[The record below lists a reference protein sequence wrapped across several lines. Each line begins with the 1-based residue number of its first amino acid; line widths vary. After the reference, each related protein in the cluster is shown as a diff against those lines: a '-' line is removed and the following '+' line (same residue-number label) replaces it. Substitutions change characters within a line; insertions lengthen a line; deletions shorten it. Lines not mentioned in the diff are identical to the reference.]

1 MNIMNNNELHVA
13 SSDESTFLLTGRSN
27 YAFLNSLPERKP
39 TTTYAQFLSPAT
51 DLTVELCKANAGV
64 ITFAD
69 EFTETMFKS
78 IDLRTSLSNKIR
90 QQSAAFKDSKTVPIK
105 AYDLDHDD
113 RAADYQLVGA
123 YNASLSDG
131 YGLFMEQGTG
141 KTLAAII
148 AACNLPFGSKV
159 IIVAPNNVRL
169 NWVKEFQKFATVS
182 TKVTVLRGG
191 PLQRIDGLTATF
203 KNTGHHLSV
212 AITGYD
218 SLAGI
223 SDAISITQW
232 DLAILDESHYVRNDR
247 TKRWRYIKP
256 LRDVSASRLVLTG
269 TPIANTINDLYTQ
282 LEFMGEGY
290 SGFSTFK
297 AFRAFFGIYD
307 RNEDANFERFLG
319 LQNVPIIKDRL
330 SRYSFTVTKAEV
342 LPDLPDKVYNV
353 LECEM
358 SQQQEQA
365 YNRLAADLAFEIEST
380 ISQRGESNQALV
392 INNVLTM
399 LLKLTQITSGFLK
412 IPAEIVDGE
421 ELHKETLVEFKP
433 NAKLE
438 LLIEHIKEIIETS
451 PTSKVIVWACYIYD
465 IINVQQRCLDEG
477 IDAVTF
483 YGDTS
488 EDGRVEAE
496 NRFNCDVKCKV
507 FVGNPGSGGTGLNL
521 LGYPPGRP
529 ELLDTNADHVIY
541 YSQDW
546 SPLKR
551 SQSEDRAHRRGTR
564 NPINITDL
572 VVPDTIDEA
581 IRDRVVEKRI
591 KAFEIADV
599 RQLLRDI
606 MTHD

>member
-1 MNIMNNNELHVA
+1 MTRHLHI
-13 SSDESTFLLTGRSN
+13 SSADEKTFIVTGKSS
-27 YAFLNSLPERKP
+27 YAFLTTLPERKP
-39 TTTYAQFLSPAT
+39 TSVYAQFLSPAT
-51 DLTVELCKANAGV
+51 DVTVEICKANADV
-64 ITFAD
+64 ITFED
-69 EFTETMFKS
+69 EFTDTLFKS
-78 IDLRTSLSNKIR
+78 IDMRTILSNRVR
-90 QQSAAFKDSKTVPIK
+90 QQTAAYKDSKVVPVK
-105 AYDLDHDD
+105 AYDLSYDE
-113 RAADYQLVGA
+113 RSSEYQLVAA
-123 YNASLSDG
+123 YNSTLSDG

-148 AACNLPFGSKV
+148 AACALPYGSRV
-159 IIVAPNNVRL
+159 IIIAPNNVRL
-169 NWVKEFQKFATVS
+169 NWVKEFKKFATVS

-191 PLQRIDGLTATF
+191 PLQRIDGLTSTF
-203 KNTGHHLSV
+203 KDTGHHLSV

-223 SDAISITQW
+223 SDAISITTW
-232 DLAILDESHYVRNDR
+232 DLAILDESHYVRNER

-256 LRDVSASRLVLTG
+256 LRDVSRRRLVLTG

-282 LEFMGEGY
+282 LEFMGDGY

-297 AFRAFFGIYD
+297 GFKQFFGIYD

-319 LQNVPIIKDRL
+319 MQNVPIIKDRL

-342 LPDLPDKVYNV
+342 LPDLPDKVYNI

-358 SQQQEQA
+358 SPQQEQA
-365 YNRLAADLAFEIEST
+365 YNRLAADLAFEIESKVANQ
-380 ISQRGESNQALV
+380 SESNQALV

-421 ELHKETLVEFKP
+421 ELHKEALVEFEP

-438 LLIEHIKEIIETS
+438 LLIEHLKEIFASS
-451 PTSKVIVWACYIYD
+451 PTSKVIVWACYVYD
-465 IINVQQRCLDEG
+465 IIKIQQRCLDEG

-483 YGDTS
+483 YGGTD
-488 EDGRVEAE
+488 EQARIDAE
-496 NRFNCDVKCKV
+496 TRFNCDVKCKV

-521 LGYPPGRP
+521 LGYPPGMP
-529 ELLDTNADHVIY
+529 DLLDTNADHVIY

-581 IRDRVVEKRI
+581 IRERVVEKRI
-591 KAFEIADV
+591 RAFEIADV
-599 RQLLRDI
+599 RELLREI
-606 MTHD
+606 MNHE

>member
-1 MNIMNNNELHVA
+1 MTKHLHI
-13 SSDESTFLLTGRSN
+13 SSADEKTFIVTGKTS
-27 YAFLNSLPERKP
+27 YAFLTTLPERKP
-39 TTTYAQFLSPAT
+39 TSVYAQFLSPAT
-51 DLTVELCKANAGV
+51 DVTVEICKANADV
-64 ITFAD
+64 ITFED
-69 EFTETMFKS
+69 EFTDTLFKS
-78 IDLRTSLSNKIR
+78 IDMRTILSNRVR
-90 QQSAAFKDSKTVPIK
+90 QQTAAYKDSKVVPVK
-105 AYDLDHDD
+105 AYDLSHDE
-113 RAADYQLVGA
+113 RSSEYQLVAA
-123 YNASLSDG
+123 YNSTLSDG

-148 AACNLPFGSKV
+148 AACALPYGSRV
-159 IIVAPNNVRL
+159 IIIAPNNVRL
-169 NWVKEFQKFATVS
+169 NWVKEFKKFATVS

-191 PLQRIDGLTATF
+191 PLQRIDGLTSTF
-203 KNTGHHLSV
+203 KDTGHHLSV

-223 SDAISITQW
+223 SDAISITMW
-232 DLAILDESHYVRNDR
+232 DLAILDESHYVRNER

-256 LRDVSASRLVLTG
+256 LRDVSKRRLVLTG
-269 TPIANTINDLYTQ
+269 TPIANSINDLYTQ
-282 LEFMGEGY
+282 LEFMGDGY

-297 AFRAFFGIYD
+297 GFKQFFGVYD

-319 LQNVPIIKDRL
+319 MQNVPIIKDRL

-342 LPDLPDKVYNV
+342 LPDLPDKVYNI

-358 SQQQEQA
+358 SPQQEQA
-365 YNRLAADLAFEIEST
+365 YNRLAADLAFEIESKVANQ
-380 ISQRGESNQALV
+380 SESNQALV

-421 ELHKETLVEFKP
+421 ELHKEALVEFEP

-438 LLIEHIKEIIETS
+438 LLIEHLKEIFASS
-451 PTSKVIVWACYIYD
+451 PTSKVIVWACYVYD
-465 IINVQQRCLDEG
+465 IIKIQQRCLDEG

-483 YGDTS
+483 YGGTD
-488 EDGRVEAE
+488 EQARIDAEA
-496 NRFNCDVKCKV
+496 RFNCDVKCKV

-521 LGYPPGRP
+521 LGYPPGMP
-529 ELLDTNADHVIY
+529 DLLDTNADHVIY

-581 IRDRVVEKRI
+581 IRERVVEKRI
-591 KAFEIADV
+591 RAFEIADV
-599 RQLLRDI
+599 RALLREI
-606 MTHD
+606 MNHE